1 MPEGD
6 TIWRTA
12 AGVRER
18 VEGRT
23 VSSAWPDRFAGLV
36 GRSLD
41 AVEPVGK
48 HLLMRFSG
56 GWTLHSHMRMTGS
69 WHLYRPGER
78 WRQPRHRARAVLAF
92 GDWEAVCFSAPV
104 LDLVRDGRE
113 PVGHLGPD
121 VLAEEFPLDQ
131 VVARARALGPVAL
144 GELLLDQRVCCGI
157 GNVYRCEAL
166 WELRQDPWRSSAELG
181 DQELGGLIAAARAAM
196 LENLSTPGPR
206 RFHGRPGAVHGR
218 SGRPCPRCRAAVRAR
233 AQGIDGRITFWCPA
247 CQAS

>member
-18 VEGRT
+18 VGGRA
-23 VSSAWPDRFAGLV
+23 VGSAWPARFEGLV
-36 GRSLD
+36 GRTLD
-41 AVEPVGK
+41 AVEAVGK

-78 WRQPRHRARAVLAF
+78 WRQPRHRARAVLGF
-92 GDWEAVCFSAPV
+92 GDWEAVCFAAPV
-104 LDLVRDGRE
+104 LELVRDGRE

-121 VLAEEFPLDQ
+121 VLAEEFPLDH
-131 VVARARALGPVAL
+131 VVARARSVGPVPV
-144 GELLLDQRVCCGI
+144 GELLLDQRVCSGV

-166 WELRQDPWRSSAELG
+166 WELRRDPLRSSAELN
-181 DQELGGLIAAARAAM
+181 DEALGLLFETARAM
-196 LENLSTPGPR
+196 MRENLTVAGPR
-206 RFHGRPGAVHGR
+206 RFGGRSGVVHGR
-218 SGRPCPRCRAAVRAR
+218 AGRPCPRCGALVRAR
-233 AQGIDGRITFWCPA
+233 AQGADARIAFWCPG
-247 CQAS
+247 CQVL